1 MLTNCAHFL
10 PNTEVL
16 TCIKNKL
23 PVPPIPSE
31 QKLETNKKKK
41 HCPDPD
47 SNPWAKGDHYQ
58 RPKTPLLK
66 RSGALTNV
74 ATEAADFLQKID

>member
-1 MLTNCAHFL
+1 MCVVMLCFYKAFVLYFTVKLLTNCAHFL

-47 SNPWAKGDHYQ
+47 SNPREKGETYQ
-58 RPKTPLLK
+58 LPRAGQL
-66 RSGALTNV
+66 
-74 ATEAADFLQKID
+74 